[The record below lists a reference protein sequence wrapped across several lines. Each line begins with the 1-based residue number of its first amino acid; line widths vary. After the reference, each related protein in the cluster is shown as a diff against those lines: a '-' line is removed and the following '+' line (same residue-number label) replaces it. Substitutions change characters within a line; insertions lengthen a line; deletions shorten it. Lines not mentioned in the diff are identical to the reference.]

1 MPNYTNNINITLYT
15 SKRPSIL
22 HIFNTDKKRGEGR
35 GRREKRWGWEV
46 SADFCYQE
54 GTLDSAMV
62 KKTQPNLGNTGV
74 RTDASV
80 PCTIIPTLGKGGG
93 RPENLYY
100 IGFMVITFTDWFSDW
115 LLY

>member
-74 RTDASV
+74 RTDASA
-80 PCTIIPTLGKGGG
+80 PCISYPNLHKGGG
-93 RPENLYY
+93 RPDNFYY
-100 IGFMVITFTDWFSDW
+100 RGSKVIQF
-115 LLY
+115 

>member
-1 MPNYTNNINITLYT
+1 MCSSDLQE
-15 SKRPSIL
+15 KRE
-22 HIFNTDKKRGEGR
+22 GE
-35 GRREKRWGWEV
+35 RREKRWGWEV

-100 IGFMVITFTDWFSDW
+100 IGFTVITFSDW

>member
-1 MPNYTNNINITLYT
+1 
-15 SKRPSIL
+15 
-22 HIFNTDKKRGEGR
+22 
-35 GRREKRWGWEV
+35 
-46 SADFCYQE
+46 
-54 GTLDSAMV
+54 MV